1 MEIKDIL
8 LTIATISGL
17 FGGLV
22 GGWATIRGIKPK
34 NLLDDS
40 SAAENF
46 QKIVIE
52 LQAEMVDLRTQQTQ
66 DRFMLTEYIR
76 GTKILI
82 AQLQRLRVTPD
93 WIPPLD
99 YDENTRPRKKGGFDL
114 RL

>member
-1 MEIKDIL
+1 MEIKDIII
-8 LTIATISGL
+8 LTFAF
-17 FGGLV
+17 FGAV
-22 GGWATIRGIKPK
+22 GGVAGTWATLKGIRPK

-52 LQAEMVDLRTQQTQ
+52 LQAEMIDLRTQQTQ

-99 YDENTRPRKKGGFDL
+99 FDENTRPRKKGGFDM